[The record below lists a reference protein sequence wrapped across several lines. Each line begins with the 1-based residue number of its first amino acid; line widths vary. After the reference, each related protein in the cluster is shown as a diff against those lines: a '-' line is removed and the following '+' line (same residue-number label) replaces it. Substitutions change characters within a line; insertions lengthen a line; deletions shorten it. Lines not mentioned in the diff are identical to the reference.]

1 MELLDY
7 YYYRISIEIDVDEIE
22 PDEDELVEAYWTDA
36 IERFNY
42 WEYVLKI

>member
-22 PDEDELVEAYWTDA
+22 PDDDELVEAYWADA